1 MSASSAVSPDVRLRH
16 VTSSCAAVAAELCV
30 TSSRRT
36 SSNNHLKVVICDSHH
51 RQTGVVMKMVSVW
64 LTAAALLCHQL
75 STVAESVTEK
85 LFFNDDMTAEGS
97 RRTVQAGEDVV
108 LECEAAGRPSP
119 TIYWQHKR
127 VRLNPVHMN
136 TAL

>member
-1 MSASSAVSPDVRLRH
+1 
-16 VTSSCAAVAAELCV
+16 
-30 TSSRRT
+30 
-36 SSNNHLKVVICDSHH
+36 
-51 RQTGVVMKMVSVW
+51 
-64 LTAAALLCHQL
+64 
-75 STVAESVTEK
+75 
-85 LFFNDDMTAEGS
+85 MTAEGS

-119 TIYWQHKR
+119 TIYWQHKG